1 MKRILFC
8 TLLVLG
14 IQNAPT
20 KVDAFVASTIGNK
33 VDDEGKTL
41 VIEETKAKEKKT
53 YSFFSLE
60 NESINLPNPENSLI
74 PILNSQITIL
84 KRKKPFK
91 TKHKFTGLK
100 LSEEQLRKRML
111 KTAKKLKTW
120 NQEGDFATFFEEFDL
135 YKINGFDQKGNI
147 EFTAYYTPVFAVSNS
162 KNEIYRYPIV
172 KIETAK
178 DTATNKRITTTIWA
192 KDEKA
197 AASVRMQ
204 GSAFVEYPNGTQEL
218 VRYQPGMIQHASL
231 PEGDVATH
239 QNVFTAYKG
248 FPKGSTGV
256 ALTPEHSIAVD
267 PRYIPYGSC
276 LLSGVP
282 VIDSKGKFI
291 RHEYKLLFAQ
301 DTGGYIKGMHI
312 DYYCGT
318 GDAALKK
325 AQYMK
330 HFGKMWLILAKENKQ
345 VEP

>member
-14 IQNAPT
+14 IHNSPT
-20 KVDAFVASTIGNK
+20 KVDGFVASTIGNN
-33 VDDEGKTL
+33 VDEKGKTL
-41 VIEETKAKEKKT
+41 ETEVDKVEEKKT

-60 NESINLPNPENSLI
+60 NESIDLPNPQNSLV

-84 KRKKPFK
+84 KRKEPFK

-100 LSEEQLRKRML
+100 LSQEQLRKRML
-111 KTAKKLKTW
+111 KTAQKLKTW

-147 EFTAYYTPVFAVSNS
+147 EFTAYYTPIFAVKNS
-162 KNEIYRYPIV
+162 KDEVYRYPIV
-172 KIETAK
+172 KIENAK

-192 KDEKA
+192 KDENT

-204 GSAFVEYPNGTQEL
+204 GSAFVQYPDGRQEL
-218 VRYQPGMIQHASL
+218 ISYQPQIIQHAAL
-231 PEGDVATH
+231 PAGDIAT
-239 QNVFTAYKG
+239 QRNVFVTYKG
-248 FPKGSTGV
+248 FPKGATGV
-256 ALTPEHSIAVD
+256 PLTPEHSIAVD

-301 DTGGYIKGMHI
+301 DTGSYIKGMHI

-330 HFGKMWLILAKENKQ
+330 HYGKMWLVLAKEDKQ

>member
-14 IQNAPT
+14 IHNSPT
-20 KVDAFVASTIGNK
+20 KVDGFTASTIGNN
-33 VDDEGKTL
+33 VDDEGKNL
-41 VIEETKAKEKKT
+41 VIEKTKAKSKKT

-60 NESINLPNPENSLI
+60 NESINLPNPENSLL

-100 LSEEQLRKRML
+100 LSESQLQKRML
-111 KTAKKLKTW
+111 KTAEKLKTW
-120 NQEGDFATFFEEFDL
+120 NQEGDFSTFFEAFDL
-135 YKINGFDQKGNI
+135 YRINGFDQKGNI
-147 EFTAYYTPVFAVSNS
+147 EFTAYYTPVFAVKRS
-162 KNEIYRYPIV
+162 KDETYRYPII

-178 DTATNKRITTTIWA
+178 DTTNQRITTTIWA
-192 KDEKA
+192 KDEKT

-204 GSAFVEYPNGTQEL
+204 GSAFVKYPNGSQEL
-218 VRYQPGMIQHASL
+218 LQYQPSMVQHANI
-231 PEGDVATH
+231 PQG
-239 QNVFTAYKG
+239 NVSTGNNIFTAYKG
-248 FPKGSTGV
+248 SPKGSMGV
-256 ALTPEHSIAVD
+256 PLTPEHSIAVD

-301 DTGGYIKGMHI
+301 DTGSYIKGTHI
-312 DYYCGT
+312 DYYCGS
-318 GDAALKK
+318 GDAAFKK

-330 HFGKMWLILAKENKQ
+330 HYGKMWLVLAKEDKQ

>member
-1 MKRILFC
+1 MKRILFS

-14 IQNAPT
+14 LQNSPE
-20 KVDAFVASTIGNK
+20 KFDEFIASTIGNK
-33 VDDEGKTL
+33 VDDEGKSDEK
-41 VIEETKAKEKKT
+41 IETKKKET

-60 NESINLPNPENSLI
+60 NESISIPNPKTSLI
-74 PILNSQITIL
+74 PILNRQITIL

-100 LSEEQLRKRML
+100 LSQEELRKKML
-111 KTAKKLKTW
+111 KTAQKLKIW
-120 NQEGDFATFFEEFDL
+120 NQEGDFSTFFEEFDL
-135 YKINGFDQKGNI
+135 FKINGFDQKGNI
-147 EFTAYYTPVFAVSNS
+147 EFTAYYTPIFTVQHSEDEV
-162 KNEIYRYPIV
+162 YRYPIV
-172 KIETAK
+172 KIESAK
-178 DTATNKRITTTIWA
+178 DTITNKRITTTIWA
-192 KDEKA
+192 KNEKT

-204 GSAFVEYPNGTQEL
+204 GSAFVQYPDGSQEL
-218 VRYQPGMIQHASL
+218 ISYQPQVIQHAAL
-231 PEGDVATH
+231 PAGDTATH
-239 QNVFTAYKG
+239 RNVFLAYTG

-256 ALTPEHSIAVD
+256 PLTPEYSIAVD

-282 VIDSKGKFI
+282 IIDSRGKFI

-301 DTGGYIKGMHI
+301 DTGSFIKGMHI

-325 AQYMK
+325 ARYMK
-330 HFGKMWLILAKENKQ
+330 HYGKMWLVLAKEDKQ

>member
-1 MKRILFC
+1 MKRVLFC

-14 IQNAPT
+14 IQNSPT
-20 KVDAFVASTIGNK
+20 KVDGFVTSTIGNN
-33 VDDEGKTL
+33 VDDEGKNL
-41 VIEETKAKEKKT
+41 VIEKTKAKEKKT

-60 NESINLPNPENSLI
+60 NKSISLPNPETSLI
-74 PILNSQITIL
+74 PILNRQITIL

-91 TKHKFTGLK
+91 AKHKFTGLK
-100 LSEEQLRKRML
+100 LSQEQLRKRML
-111 KTAKKLKTW
+111 KTAQKLKTW
-120 NQEGDFATFFEEFDL
+120 NQEGDFSTFFEEFDL
-135 YKINGFDQKGNI
+135 YKINGFDQKGNV
-147 EFTAYYTPVFAVSNS
+147 EFTAYYTPVFTVNRS

-172 KIETAK
+172 KIEIAK

-204 GSAFVEYPNGTQEL
+204 GSAFVKYPNGSQEL
-218 VRYQPGMIQHASL
+218 ISYQPQIIKYAAL
-231 PEGDVATH
+231 PGGDTATH
-239 QNVFTAYKG
+239 RNIFIVYKG
-248 FPKGSTGV
+248 YPKGSTGV
-256 ALTPEHSIAVD
+256 ALTPETSIAVD

-301 DTGGYIKGMHI
+301 DTGSYIKGMHV

-318 GDAALKK
+318 GDTALKK
-325 AQYMK
+325 ARYMK
-330 HFGKMWLILAKENKQ
+330 HFGKMWLVLAKENKQ